1 MSSVTAIRES
11 LITIDNMLTD
21 LVVEHE
27 QSPEFTEHLKQ
38 LIETAQHH
46 IAAARVLRPRQAIND
61 EAQAKEDLVSLSM
74 RLTVKEKWTIRLLSK
89 RNNIDPDLLGNNSD
103 RLIKFGLI
111 HSGEGKV
118 VLTEAGHAMNA
129 LWEKR

>member
-1 MSSVTAIRES
+1 MSSAAAIRES
-11 LITIDNMLTD
+11 LIIIDTMLSD

-27 QSPEFTEHLKQ
+27 KSDEFTDHLKQ

-61 EAQAKEDLVSLSM
+61 EAQANEDIVSLSQ
-74 RLTVKEKWTIRLLSK
+74 RLTMKEKWTIRLLSK
-89 RNNIDPDLLGNNSD
+89 RDNIDPELLGNNAE

-111 HSGEGKV
+111 NSIEGRAL
-118 VLTEAGHAMNA
+118 LTEAGQAMSA
-129 LWEKR
+129 LWEKS